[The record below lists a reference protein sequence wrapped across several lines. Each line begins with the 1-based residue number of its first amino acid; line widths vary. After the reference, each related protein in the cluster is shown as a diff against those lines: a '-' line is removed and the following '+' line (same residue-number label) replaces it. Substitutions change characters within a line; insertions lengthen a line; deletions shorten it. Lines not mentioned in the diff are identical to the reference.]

1 LYLCRLIFI
10 IVIFYSD
17 LSDSLI
23 EWHYVYGVT
32 VQKYHTIDGRRCE
45 VKKALSKL
53 EMRNLKD
60 GGGMPGQGMPWQAG
74 GCGQAGG
81 NMCNVGPPMNYGVS
95 CNVGGFG
102 PNCNF
107 GGAGMA
113 GGKCGVGMNSGNQM
127 GGNYV
132 FTVTYVEVFTVC

>member
-1 LYLCRLIFI
+1 MHTYLI
-10 IVIFYSD
+10 IVTCYLDSC
-17 LSDSLI
+17 DSLI
-23 EWHYVYGVT
+23 KQRYEHCVT

-60 GGGMPGQGMPWQAG
+60 GAGMPGQGMPWQAG
-74 GCGQAGG
+74 TCGPGGG
-81 NMCNVGPPMNYGVS
+81 NMCNVGPMNYGVS
-95 CNVGGFG
+95 CNVGGGFG

-107 GGAGMA
+107 GGTGMA

-127 GGNYV
+127 GGNYI
-132 FTVTYVEVFTVC
+132 